1 MTVYAYDAAK
11 GNLHP
16 LQTESTLPKG
26 YDGKNAC
33 SQIQVTPDG
42 NFLYAP
48 NRGHNSIAGFKINP
62 DNGYISPIGQ
72 TATEAVPR
80 AFTVDPQGRFL
91 YAAGLETGKLAS
103 YKIDQETGALE
114 AGEVYDI
121 GKGPMW
127 VMMAEF

>member
-1 MTVYAYDAAK
+1 
-11 GNLHP
+11 
-16 LQTESTLPKG
+16 
-26 YDGKNAC
+26 
-33 SQIQVTPDG
+33 VTPDG

-62 DNGYISPIGQ
+62 DNGYISLIGQ
-72 TATEAVPR
+72 TSTEAVPR
-80 AFTVDPQGRFL
+80 AFTVDPQGSFL

-114 AGEVYDI
+114 AGDVYDI